1 MYKITNLVGSPM
13 MLHTK
18 TGPVILPANGY
29 LVVDLDSQ
37 YMSSIRHCQF
47 ITIERDQSPKV
58 NDADNTEKKKSKL
71 DK

>member
-13 MLHTK
+13 TLQTK
-18 TGPVILPANGY
+18 TGSVILPANGC

-47 ITIERDQSPKV
+47 ITIECAPSPKV
-58 NDADNTEKKKSKL
+58 NDADAAEKKKSKR